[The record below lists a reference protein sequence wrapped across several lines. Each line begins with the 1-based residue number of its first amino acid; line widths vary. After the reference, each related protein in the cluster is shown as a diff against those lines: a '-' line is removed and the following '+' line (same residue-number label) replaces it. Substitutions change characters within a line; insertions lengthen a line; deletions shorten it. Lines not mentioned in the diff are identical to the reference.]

1 MGDVYEKIGDLEKS
15 MSSFDEA
22 VRIKSAILGRH
33 SLEVGRLLHKLGKL
47 SFGTNDYLEAESFIA
62 RTLLIYRLHKL
73 DENHEWF
80 VDANRDAADID
91 GAIAMGEADYS
102 EI

>member
-1 MGDVYEKIGDLEKS
+1 MGDVYEKVGDLKSS

-47 SFGTNDYLEAESFIA
+47 SFLTDEHLEAESFIA
-62 RTLLIYRLHKL
+62 RTLLIYRLNKL

-80 VDANRDAADID
+80 VDASRDAADID
-91 GAIAMGEADYS
+91 GVVAIGNDQCEF
-102 EI
+102 